1 VQESDRSS
9 TGNALPGHNTAHG
22 NCCTTREALLPITTN
37 IFITRII
44 VIIPGNS
51 CVPSDVIL
59 PREVLETIAQ
69 ANPRQMDELAEL
81 MGDLPHR
88 FEKFGPK
95 IMRVLTP

>member
-1 VQESDRSS
+1 MGESL
-9 TGNALPGHNTAHG
+9 G
-22 NCCTTREALLPITTN
+22 
-37 IFITRII
+37 
-44 VIIPGNS
+44 
-51 CVPSDVIL
+51 VPSDVIL